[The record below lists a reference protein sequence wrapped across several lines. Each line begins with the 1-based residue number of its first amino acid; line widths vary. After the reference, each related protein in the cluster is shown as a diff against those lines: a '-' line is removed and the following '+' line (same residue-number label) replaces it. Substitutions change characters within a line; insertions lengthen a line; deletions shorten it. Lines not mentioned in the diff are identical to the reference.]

1 VKTPFTFK
9 PWLLAAAYAVLIL
22 APATVAMLSGQWADG
37 ERPVYQLGRCCALTA
52 FTILCLQVF
61 LTGRYKVVE
70 RHFGLDVLARFHRR
84 MAMVAGVLILFH
96 PVLLALGGLGARLLL
111 SLDVPWYIWAAKA
124 TGVFLGL
131 NLAVSLLQTRLSLG
145 FERWRLM
152 HGILA
157 PCIVALAFTHS
168 WFVKHGFQ
176 GTALASAWPVL
187 AAGALA
193 LMAWHRIVRPRLA
206 ARHPYTVSNVRQEAP
221 GVWTL
226 ELTPPPGPPGSR
238 EQQAYDYLPGQF
250 HFLTL
255 KRAPGLPVEEH
266 HFTISSSPA
275 RRDFVSSTIKES
287 GDFTATIGRTAPGD
301 TAVVQGPFGHF
312 SYLLHPEDSDMVF
325 LAGGIG
331 ITPLMS
337 MLRHMRDTASDKA
350 VTFLYANRT
359 EADIVFRGE
368 LAAMEAGGHP
378 RLTVKHILSRPGP
391 GWEGESGHLDAD
403 MLLRLCG
410 GSLAGK
416 AFYLSGPPGF
426 VAGTL
431 EVLGR
436 LGVSSGRIRREA
448 FSLLD

>member
-1 VKTPFTFK
+1 
-9 PWLLAAAYAVLIL
+9 
-22 APATVAMLSGQWADG
+22 MLSGQWADG

-52 FTILCLQVF
+52 FTILCLQVV
-61 LTGRYKVVE
+61 LTGRYRVVE

-84 MAMVAGVLILFH
+84 MAMAAGVLILSH
-96 PVLLALGGLGARLLL
+96 PLLLALGGLGGRLLW

-124 TGVFLGL
+124 TGTLLGL
-131 NLAVSLLQTRLSLG
+131 NLAVSLLQGRLGLS
-145 FERWRLM
+145 FERWRLV

-157 PCIVALAFTHS
+157 PSIVALAFTHS

-176 GTALASAWPVL
+176 GTALASVWPVL
-187 AAGALA
+187 ASGALA
-193 LMAWHRIVRPRLA
+193 LMAWHRLVRPRLA
-206 ARHPYTVSNVRQEAP
+206 ARHPYTVSAVRQEAP

-226 ELTPPPGPPGSR
+226 ELTPPPGR
-238 EQQAYDYLPGQF
+238 QTYDYLPGQF

-255 KRAPGLPVEEH
+255 KRAPGLPPGLPVEEH

-275 RRDFVSSTIKES
+275 QRDFVSSTIKES

-301 TAVVQGPFGHF
+301 SAVVQGPFGRF
-312 SYLLHPEDSDMVF
+312 SYLLHPEDTDMVF

-331 ITPLMS
+331 VTPLMS

-359 EADIVFRGE
+359 EADIVFREE
-368 LAAMEAGGHP
+368 LAGIQAGGYP

-391 GWEGESGHLDAD
+391 GWEGESGHLDAG

-410 GSLAGK
+410 GSLEGR

-426 VAGTL
+426 VAAGL
-431 EVLGR
+431 EVLTR
-436 LGVSSGRIRREA
+436 LGVPSGRIRREA